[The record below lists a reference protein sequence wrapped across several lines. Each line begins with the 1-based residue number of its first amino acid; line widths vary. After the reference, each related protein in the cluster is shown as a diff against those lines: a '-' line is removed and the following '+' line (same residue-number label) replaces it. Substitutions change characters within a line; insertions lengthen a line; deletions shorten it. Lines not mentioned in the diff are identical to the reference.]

1 MVCEAILLA
10 PSKRIRTTMTE
21 SMAMV
26 INDLSRPVARI
37 LDADRIMVQFLL
49 KIYILQGALYTAI
62 VKKMTTGLRI
72 VVRTQGIM
80 LVSMRHMAY
89 STTIRTDRRIV
100 PGSCDQH
107 FLHPQVLPY
116 PDLVRPVSPHQA
128 RWSFQDDRVLHAVL
142 RYA

>member
-1 MVCEAILLA
+1 
-10 PSKRIRTTMTE
+10 MTE

-26 INDLSRPVARI
+26 INDFSRLVARI
-37 LDADRIMVQFLL
+37 LNADHTMVQFLL
-49 KIYILQGALYTAI
+49 KIHILQGALYTAI
-62 VKKMTTGLRI
+62 VEKMITGLKI
-72 VVRTQGIM
+72 VARTPGIM

-89 STTIRTDRRIV
+89 STTTRTDRRII

-116 PDLVRPVSPHQA
+116 PDLVQPVSPHQA

-142 RYA
+142 RYG